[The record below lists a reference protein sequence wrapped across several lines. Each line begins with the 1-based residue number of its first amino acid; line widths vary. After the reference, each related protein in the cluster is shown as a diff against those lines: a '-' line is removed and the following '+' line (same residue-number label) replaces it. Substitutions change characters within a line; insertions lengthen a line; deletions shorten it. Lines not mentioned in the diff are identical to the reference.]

1 MILNEIPSST
11 QIGFP
16 VLSTLILLPLL
27 VAVGLRFLRDD
38 ALARRLA
45 IGTVALE
52 LVLATALLLHFIPG
66 ITDFQF
72 TEQHQWIKN
81 LGISYHLGV
90 DGISVLFI
98 PLTALVTLMVLLLG
112 GNGTRFMSR
121 AYLSAVLALMGI
133 TVGIYASLDLILFYV
148 FFELALVP
156 MYLMIK
162 LWGVGLQRQ
171 HASLKYILYMLV
183 GSAALLIG
191 IILLGVAY
199 QSSAPTGT
207 LFSFDLVTLLS
218 EPVPG
223 RLQELAFFLM
233 LTGFAIK
240 GPLLPFHTWLP
251 SALMHGPVGAGM
263 FLMGLK
269 VGAYGILRFVLP
281 LLPDA
286 SLEWSW
292 LVIGAGLTALLYGAL
307 IALVQQNLRRLLA
320 FASISHVGL
329 VMVGF
334 FSMNAQSIQGGLL
347 LMVNMG
353 LATTGLLFLAGA
365 LHARLGSSDLSAA
378 GGIARQAPKLAFFF
392 FLFGAA
398 SIGLPGTSG
407 FHGEFLTMLGAFVH
421 NWQVA
426 AIGVIGVV
434 LSAGYF
440 LWYYERAFFGPVTQR
455 SVTSMRDLTGTETA
469 IVSAVALII
478 LVIGIYPAPVM
489 NATGAS
495 VVAVEK
501 RLQASIAAAGSLQT
515 AMLPKVA
522 AR

>member
-16 VLSTLILLPLL
+16 ILSAMILLPLA
-27 VAVGLRFLRDD
+27 VAVGLRVVRDT

-52 LVLATALLLHFIPG
+52 LVLAVALLLHFIPG
-66 ITDFQF
+66 SADFQF
-72 TEQHQWIKN
+72 TERRLWIEN
-81 LGISYHLGV
+81 IGVSYHLGV

-98 PLTALVTLMVLLLG
+98 PLTALVALMVLLLG

-121 AYLSAVLALMGI
+121 AYLSSVLALLGVTI
-133 TVGIYASLDLILFYV
+133 GIYAALDLILFYV

-162 LWGVGLQRQ
+162 LWGVGPQRQ
-171 HASLKYILYMLV
+171 YASLKYILYMLV

-199 QSSAPTGT
+199 QGGAPAGSR
-207 LFSFDLVTLLS
+207 LSFDLVTLLS
-218 EPVPG
+218 VSAPSH
-223 RLQELAFFLM
+223 LQELVFFLM
-233 LTGFAIK
+233 LVGFAVK

-251 SALMHGPVGAGM
+251 SALMHGPVGAAM
-263 FLMGLK
+263 FLVGLK
-269 VGAYGILRFVLP
+269 VGAYGLLRFVLP

-286 SLEWSW
+286 SQNWSW
-292 LVIGAGLTALLYGAL
+292 LVVGAGLAALLYGAL

-329 VMVGF
+329 VMVGL
-334 FSMNAQSIQGGLL
+334 FSLNAQSIQGGLL
-347 LMVNMG
+347 MMINMG

-365 LHARLGSSDLSAA
+365 LHTRLGSSDLSAA
-378 GGIARQAPKLAFFF
+378 GGMARQVPVLAFFF

-407 FHGEFLTMLGAFVH
+407 FHGEFLTLLGAFLQH
-421 NWQVA
+421 WQVA
-426 AIGVIGVV
+426 AVGVLGVI

-440 LWYYERAFFGPVTQR
+440 LWYYERAFFGPITRRTV
-455 SVTSMRDLTGTETA
+455 SSMRDLTRSETA
-469 IVSAVALII
+469 VASAVAVII
-478 LVIGIYPAPVM
+478 LAIGVYPSPVM
-489 NATGAS
+489 NVTGAS
-495 VVAVEK
+495 VAALAE
-501 RLQASIAAAGSLQT
+501 RLQTSADVRSLQ
-515 AMLPKVA
+515 A
-522 AR
+522 AVTPVTPTR